1 MQKQLPTYPFY
12 GFLFIFFISPFLVFS
27 QENLDAHK
35 RAASGYDVV
44 EYFNNTPTVG
54 NSNFQVEYQDAI
66 YLFKNQTNKALFE
79 TNPNCYVPQYGGWCA
94 YAMGYNGDKI
104 EINPES
110 YSIEDKK
117 LYLFYKSTFTDTKKK
132 WMKKNTPLKTMANQN
147 WKDWLHN

>member
-79 TNPNCYVPQYGGWCA
+79 ANPNRRI
-94 YAMGYNGDKI
+94 DS
-104 EINPES
+104 EIPCSHVGCKETWWS
-110 YSIEDKK
+110 KPLRSV
-117 LYLFYKSTFTDTKKK
+117 YK
-132 WMKKNTPLKTMANQN
+132 N
-147 WKDWLHN
+147 